1 MMETMSEENTD
12 EVKVLEAQIEQLE
25 AEVAALQR
33 QQQDNQ
39 KDITI
44 HFGGQMQDAMWV
56 LFIFFD
62 YKSLSNPLSLFN
74 L

>member
-1 MMETMSEENTD
+1 MSEENTD

-44 HFGGQMQDAMWV
+44 HFGGQMQDAM
-56 LFIFFD
+56 
-62 YKSLSNPLSLFN
+62 
-74 L
+74 